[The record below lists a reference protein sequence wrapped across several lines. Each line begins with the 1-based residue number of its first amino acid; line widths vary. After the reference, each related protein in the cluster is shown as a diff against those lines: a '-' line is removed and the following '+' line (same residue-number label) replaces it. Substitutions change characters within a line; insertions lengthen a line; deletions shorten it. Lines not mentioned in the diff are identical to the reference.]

1 MSPAPPGG
9 PDITQLLRAWRE
21 GDREALDA
29 LMPLIYDELRRR
41 AAQQL
46 RRERPGHTLQATAL
60 VHEAFIRL
68 AGQRTPDWR
77 DRAHFFAI
85 ASRVMRQVMVDHARA
100 RHAKKR
106 GDGATRLSLDEALLV
121 SPDQSQGLVALDDA
135 LAALAKQDEAKA
147 RLVEMRFFGGLSIE
161 DTAEVLGISPATVK
175 RHWSFA
181 RAWLHKEIAS
191 RSSPPPAP

>member
-1 MSPAPPGG
+1 MAPAQPES
-9 PDITQLLRAWRE
+9 PDITRLLRAWRD

-29 LMPLIYDELRRR
+29 LMPLIYNELRRR
-41 AAQQL
+41 AADQI

-68 AGQRTPDWR
+68 AGQRTPEWR

-85 ASRVMRQVMVDHARA
+85 ASRVMRQVLVDHARA

-106 GDGATRLSLDEALLV
+106 GDGATRLSLDDALLV
-121 SPDQSQGLVALDDA
+121 SQAHGEGLVALDDA
-135 LAALAKQDEAKA
+135 LTALAKQDETKA

-161 DTAEVLGISPATVK
+161 DTAEVLGLSPATVK
-175 RHWSFA
+175 RHWAFA
-181 RAWLHKEIAS
+181 RAWLHKQIAGPHGQTAS
-191 RSSPPPAP
+191 